1 MNNDDERGGASAS
14 DANDF
19 LETENSNSS
28 LLKKFWLAEP
38 QHKYSGVLM
47 PKNISY
53 LSANTAR
60 GQAGFMER
68 IFPRMT
74 PVFNSEIFT
83 PEYRS
88 KLESLVLLQDVVNLK
103 NINHPSVNDELPY
116 FNLETISK
124 KLKLEVD
131 DVIKMAGKGE
141 ICLHV
146 KADKNIDYYEFD
158 GLTGNQYLLKNPP
171 ALLQVSVENINE
183 IVVSGYTHESCF
195 YGGYII
201 KFDGLGGYEVRE
213 LKKISGDYRDIFWTS
228 GGMNNRVAIRFE
240 ISSLIIFKNELLK
253 LIGVETKGEHVLTE
267 LANERRNKLAAIASE
282 FEASHT
288 EELSRIELAKA
299 MLKDSVYKARLERA
313 FKDDKKFK
321 PSVNSIKDLFDDM
334 KYMTTKL
341 KNAQIKNAQ
350 IKNDSEQG

>member
-1 MNNDDERGGASAS
+1 M
-14 DANDF
+14 
-19 LETENSNSS
+19 
-28 LLKKFWLAEP
+28 
-38 QHKYSGVLM
+38 
-47 PKNISY
+47 
-53 LSANTAR
+53 
-60 GQAGFMER
+60 
-68 IFPRMT
+68 
-74 PVFNSEIFT
+74 
-83 PEYRS
+83 
-88 KLESLVLLQDVVNLK
+88 
-103 NINHPSVNDELPY
+103 
-116 FNLETISK
+116 
-124 KLKLEVD
+124 
-131 DVIKMAGKGE
+131 
-141 ICLHV
+141 
-146 KADKNIDYYEFD
+146 
-158 GLTGNQYLLKNPP
+158 
-171 ALLQVSVENINE
+171 
-183 IVVSGYTHESCF
+183 
-195 YGGYII
+195 
-201 KFDGLGGYEVRE
+201 
-213 LKKISGDYRDIFWTS
+213 KKISGDYRDIFWTS